1 MLNQEQIKQILPH
14 RDPFLM
20 IDEITFLEPLKKA
33 IGVKHV
39 KLTEDY
45 FRGHF
50 PSKPVMPGVLI
61 IESLAQVGAVALLS
75 SESYQGKIAFFTG
88 IESAKFRKS
97 VLPGDELVLECEIT
111 KVRGPFGFGSGKAY
125 VNGELVCEANISFAV
140 GN

>member
-1 MLNQEQIKQILPH
+1 MLNQTQIKQILPH
-14 RDPFLM
+14 REPFLL

-33 IGVKHV
+33 VGIKYVKHD
-39 KLTEDY
+39 EDY

-50 PSKPVMPGVLI
+50 PEKPVMPGVLI

-75 SESYQGKIAFFTG
+75 SETYQGKLAFFTG

-97 VLPGDELVLECEIT
+97 VLPGDVLTLECEIT
-111 KVRGPFGFGSGKAY
+111 RIRGPFGFGQGKAY

>member
-1 MLNQEQIKQILPH
+1 MLDQNQIKQILPH

-39 KLTEDY
+39 KVTEDY
-45 FRGHF
+45 FKGHF
-50 PSKPVMPGVLI
+50 PNKPVMPGVLI

-75 SESYQGKIAFFTG
+75 SEAYQGKIAFFTG

-97 VLPGDELVLECEIT
+97 VLPGDELILECEIT
-111 KVRGPFGFGSGKAY
+111 KVRGPFGFGYGKAF

>member
-1 MLNQEQIKQILPH
+1 MLNQTQIKQILPH
-14 RDPFLM
+14 REPFLL

-33 IGVKHV
+33 IGVKYV
-39 KLTEDY
+39 KIDEDY

-50 PSKPVMPGVLI
+50 PEKPVMPGVLI

-75 SESYQGKIAFFTG
+75 SETYQGKLAFFTG

-97 VLPGDELVLECEIT
+97 VLPGDVLTLECEIT
-111 KVRGPFGFGSGKAY
+111 RIRGPFGFGQGKAY

>member
-1 MLNQEQIKQILPH
+1 MLNQTQIKQILPH
-14 RDPFLM
+14 REPFLL

-33 IGVKHV
+33 VGVKYV
-39 KLTEDY
+39 KIDEDY

-50 PSKPVMPGVLI
+50 PEKPVMPGVLI

-75 SESYQGKIAFFTG
+75 SETYQGKLAFFTG

-97 VLPGDELVLECEIT
+97 VLPGDVLTLECEIT
-111 KVRGPFGFGSGKAY
+111 RIRGPFGFGQGKAY

>member
-1 MLNQEQIKQILPH
+1 MLNQTQIKQILPH
-14 RDPFLM
+14 REPFLL

-33 IGVKHV
+33 VGVKYV
-39 KLTEDY
+39 KIDEDY

-50 PSKPVMPGVLI
+50 PEKPVMPGVLI

-75 SESYQGKIAFFTG
+75 SATYQGKLAFFTG

-97 VLPGDELVLECEIT
+97 VLPGDILTLECEIT
-111 KVRGPFGFGSGKAY
+111 RIRGPFGFGQGKAY

-140 GN
+140 GS

>member
-1 MLNQEQIKQILPH
+1 MLNQEQIKAILPH
-14 RDPFLM
+14 RDPFLL
-20 IDEITFLEPLKKA
+20 IDEIKSLDPLKKA
-33 IGVKHV
+33 VGVKYV
-39 KLTEDY
+39 KVSEDY

-75 SESYQGKIAFFTG
+75 SETYQGKIAFFTG

-97 VLPGDELVLECEIT
+97 VLPGDTLILECEIT
-111 KVRGPFGFGSGKAY
+111 RIRGPFGFGSGKAY
-125 VNGELVCEANISFAV
+125 VNNELVCEANISFAV